1 MGAWSSKDH
10 IISCKMASV
19 MQKRKKAVSQQ
30 KPCFS
35 VLQYT
40 WRKGKE
46 RLERKMGEEVPF
58 PIMSIERLPYLS
70 H

>member
-1 MGAWSSKDH
+1 
-10 IISCKMASV
+10 MASV